1 MSKYIITRKELAEI
15 LGYDE
20 RYINQLVNEKGLPR
34 LEFNQYDLIEVVKWW
49 KNYIEELHQEE
60 LKRVR
65 VTKPQDEL
73 ALKSARLKELEI
85 LEREGKLIEVD
96 LVRSA
101 WLEEMKLLKELLDSL
116 GARLSHNLVG
126 KDVKM
131 IKKIIDEEVERI
143 EQNISELPIENE
155 EDDIE

>member
-20 RYINQLVNEKGLPR
+20 KYINQLVDEKGLPR
-34 LEFNQYDLIEVVKWW
+34 LQFNQYDLIEVVKWW
-49 KNYIEELHQEE
+49 KNYIEELHREE

-65 VTKPQDEL
+65 AFKPQDEL

-101 WLEEMKLLKELLDSL
+101 WLEEIKLLKELLDSL
-116 GARLSHNLVG
+116 GARLSHNLIG
-126 KDVKM
+126 KDVKE
-131 IKKIIDEEVERI
+131 IKRIIDEEVERI

-155 EDDIE
+155 EDDID